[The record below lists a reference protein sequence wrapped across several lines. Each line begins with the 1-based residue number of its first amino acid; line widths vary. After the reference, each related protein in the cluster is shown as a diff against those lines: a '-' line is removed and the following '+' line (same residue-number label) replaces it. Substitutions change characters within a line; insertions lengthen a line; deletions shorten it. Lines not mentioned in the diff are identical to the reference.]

1 MKQKLTILYIAAVL
15 SGMAILA
22 GCKKSYLAET
32 PYSSYSPA
40 TLTDSLGFEA
50 AVDGMYYQTSLYYTY
65 SSHQG
70 WPSMWQ
76 VGTDVAFATQP
87 EGIEVP
93 YYNYATLISTDAGA
107 AYEWQW
113 AYQLISDANAIIAN
127 VENPSIKGM
136 TAATI
141 ADIDGEAHFFRGYAY
156 EQLAIC
162 FGGVPLVTQ
171 PLTAPKTNFTRATLD
186 SVNAQIASDLQFAAN
201 NLPDITAV
209 ISNSAGHMY
218 GRANKYMAMQE
229 LAECYIRMK
238 QFAQAEAQTQA
249 IIGSGKFSLV
259 SARYGVHASQ
269 PGDPFSDM
277 FVYGNQRRSQGNTEA
292 IWVLEQQNPNVTPG
306 GSSGSGQQR
315 RNWGAAYYKEA
326 GLAICDSLGGRGI
339 GRMRLS
345 NWVLY
350 NLYDSTD
357 MRNSSYNIRRH
368 YTYNDPTYPA
378 LYGKPV
384 PYNNSDTI
392 YILCPHTTKWYCFD
406 PNDVF
411 GYATIKDYGMMR
423 LGETYLLQA
432 EAQLGEGH
440 TTDAAT
446 SINAL
451 RTRAHAPQ
459 VTAGQITLDFI
470 LDERARELIGEE
482 NRRMT
487 LMRTGTLVTR
497 TLALNG
503 TSVVNPV
510 TNLTSKALLLPIPQ
524 SEINLNKDAVLT
536 QNPGY

>member
-1 MKQKLTILYIAAVL
+1 MKLLIYIFSVL
-15 SGMAILA
+15 AGVAILF

-50 AVDGMYYQTSLYYTY
+50 AVDGMYYQVSLYYTY
-65 SSHQG
+65 STHQG
-70 WPSMWQ
+70 WPSVWQ

-93 YYNYATLISTDAGA
+93 YYNYATLISTDAA
-107 AYEWQW
+107 ADEEWTW
-113 AYQLISDANAIIAN
+113 AYQLISDANNIIAN
-127 VENPSIKGM
+127 VEKPGLTGLGTS
-136 TAATI
+136 TV
-141 ADIDGEAHFFRGYAY
+141 ADIDGEAHFMRGYAY

-171 PLTAPKTNFTRATLD
+171 PLTGPKTNFVRASLD
-186 SVNAQIASDLQFAAN
+186 SVNALIASDLQFAAGA
-201 NLPDITAV
+201 LPDITAV
-209 ISNSAGHMY
+209 PSNSAGKLY
-218 GRANKYMAMQE
+218 GRANKYMAMQL

-238 QFAQAEAQTQA
+238 EFSQAEAQTQA
-249 IIGSGKFSLV
+249 IIGSGRFSLV
-259 SARYGVHASQ
+259 HTRYGVHTSL

-292 IWVLEQQNPNVTPG
+292 IWVLEQQNPNTTAG

-315 RNWGAAYYKEA
+315 RDWGAAYYKET
-326 GLAICDSLGGRGI
+326 GMAICDSLGGRGI

-350 NLYDSTD
+350 NLYDSGD
-357 MRNSSYNIRRH
+357 MRNSEWNIRRH
-368 YTYNDPTYPA
+368 YWYNDPTHPT
-378 LYGKPV
+378 LYGQPV
-384 PYNNSDTI
+384 PYDNSDTI

-411 GYATIKDYGMMR
+411 GYATIKDYMIMR

-432 EAQLGEGH
+432 EAQVGEGH
-440 TTDAAT
+440 LADAAA

-451 RTRAHAPQ
+451 RTRAGAPA
-459 VTAGQITLDFI
+459 VTSSEMTLDFV

-487 LMRTGTLVTR
+487 LMRTGTLVNR
-497 TLALNG
+497 VLALNS

-510 TNLTSKALLLPIPQ
+510 TNISSKALLLPIPQ
-524 SEINLNKDAVLT
+524 NEIYLNKDAVLT

>member
-1 MKQKLTILYIAAVL
+1 MKRNTIILSILAVL
-15 SGMAILA
+15 GGIGILA

-50 AVDGMYYQTSLYYTY
+50 AVDGLYYQVSLYYTY
-65 SSHQG
+65 STHQG
-70 WPSMWQ
+70 WPDVWQ

-87 EGIEVP
+87 EGMEVP
-93 YYNYATLISTDAGA
+93 YYNYGNLISTDAA
-107 AYEWQW
+107 ADYEWTW
-113 AYQLISDANAIIAN
+113 AYQLISDANSIIAN
-127 VENPSIKGM
+127 IESPGVKDLGAS
-136 TAATI
+136 TI
-141 ADIDGEAHFFRGYAY
+141 ADIDGEAHYMRGYAY

-162 FGGVPLVTQ
+162 FGGVPLVRQ
-171 PLTAPKTNFTRATLD
+171 PLTAPKTNFVRASLD
-186 SVNAQIASDLQFAAN
+186 SVNALIAADLQFAAN

-209 ISNSAGHMY
+209 ISNSAGPMY
-218 GRANKYMAMQE
+218 GRANKYMAMQL
-229 LAECYIRMK
+229 LAECYIRMQ
-238 QFAQAEAQTQA
+238 QFTQAEQQTQA
-249 IIGSGKFSLV
+249 IINSGRFSLV
-259 SARYGVHASQ
+259 SSRYGIHASQ

-292 IWVLEQQNPNVTPG
+292 IWVLEQQNPNSTPG

-315 RNWGAAYYKEA
+315 RNWGAAYYKET

-350 NLYDSTD
+350 NLYDAGD
-357 MRNSSYNIRRH
+357 MRNSEYNIRRH
-368 YTYNDPTYPA
+368 YWYNDPTQPT
-378 LYGKPV
+378 LFGKEV
-384 PYNNSDTI
+384 PYDNSDTI
-392 YILCPHTTKWYCFD
+392 YIICPHTTKWYCFD

-411 GYATIKDYGMMR
+411 GYATIKDYMIMR

-432 EAQLGEGH
+432 EAQLGEGN
-440 TTDAAT
+440 TNTAAA

-451 RTRAHAPQ
+451 RTRANAPQ
-459 VTAGQITLDFI
+459 VTAGQITLDLI

-497 TLALNG
+497 TTALNN

-510 TNLTSKALLLPIPQ
+510 TGLSNKVLLLPIPQ
-524 SEINLNKDAVLT
+524 NEIYLNKDAVLL

>member
-1 MKQKLTILYIAAVL
+1 MKFLLYILVVL
-15 SGMAILA
+15 GGVGILA

-50 AVDGMYYQTSLYYTY
+50 AVDGMYYQVSLYYTY

-70 WPSMWQ
+70 WPSVWQ

-93 YYNYATLISTDAGA
+93 YYNYANLISTDAA
-107 AYEWQW
+107 AAFEWTW
-113 AYQLISDANAIIAN
+113 AYQLISDANNIIAN
-127 VENPSIKGM
+127 IESSGIKGLS
-136 TAATI
+136 ASTI
-141 ADIDGEAHFFRGYAY
+141 ADVDGEAHFMRGYAY

-162 FGGVPLVTQ
+162 YGGVPLVTK
-171 PLTAPKTNFTRATLD
+171 PLTAPKTNFVRASLD
-186 SVNAQIASDLQFAAN
+186 SVNAQIAADLSFAAA

-218 GRANKYMAMQE
+218 GRANKYMAMQL

-238 QFAQAEAQTQA
+238 QYAQAEQQTQA

-259 SARYGVHASQ
+259 SARYGIHTSL
-269 PGDPFSDM
+269 PGDYYSDM

-292 IWVLEQQNPNVTPG
+292 IWVLEQQNPNSVAG

-315 RNWGAAYYKEA
+315 RNWGAAYYKET
-326 GLAICDSLGGRGI
+326 GMAICDSLGGRGI

-350 NLYDSTD
+350 NLYDAGD
-357 MRNSSYNIRRH
+357 MRNSQWNIRRH
-368 YTYNDPTYPA
+368 YTYNDPTHPA
-378 LYGKPV
+378 MYGLPV

-411 GYATIKDYGMMR
+411 GYATIKDYMIMR

-432 EAQLGEGH
+432 EAQVGEGH
-440 TTDAAT
+440 TSDAAT

-451 RTRAHAPQ
+451 RTRAQAPQ
-459 VTAGQITLDFI
+459 VTAAQMTEDFV

-497 TLALNG
+497 VQNLNS

-510 TNLTSKALLLPIPQ
+510 TNISSKALLLPIPQ
-524 SEINLNKDAVLT
+524 NEIYLNKDAVLT

>member
-1 MKQKLTILYIAAVL
+1 MKNKIIIWSVVAA
-15 SGMAILA
+15 LA
-22 GCKKSYLAET
+22 GMVPGCNKNYLAET
-32 PYSSYSPA
+32 PYSTYSPA

-50 AVDGMYYQTSLYYTY
+50 AVNGMYYQLSLYYTY
-65 SSHQG
+65 SNHQG
-70 WPSMWQ
+70 WPSVWQ

-93 YYNYATLISTDAGA
+93 YYNYANLISTDVA
-107 AYEWQW
+107 ADFEWTW
-113 AYQLISDANAIIAN
+113 AYQLISDANNIIAN
-127 VENPSIKGM
+127 VEGSGIKNLG
-136 TAATI
+136 AATI

-162 FGGVPLVTQ
+162 FGGVPLVTS
-171 PLTAPKTNFTRATLD
+171 PLTAPKTNFVRASLD
-186 SVNAQIASDLQFAAN
+186 SVNAQIASDLQFAAT
-201 NLPDITAV
+201 NLPDITAM
-209 ISNSAGHMY
+209 ISNSAGPMY
-218 GRANKYMAMQE
+218 GRANKYMAMQL
-229 LAECYIRMK
+229 LAECYLRMK
-238 QFAQAEAQTQA
+238 QYSQAEQQTQA
-249 IIGSGKFSLV
+249 IINSGKFSLV
-259 SARYGVHASQ
+259 SSRYGVHASQ

-292 IWVLEQQNPNVTPG
+292 IWVLEQQNPNSTPG

-315 RNWGAAYYKEA
+315 RNWGAAYYKET
-326 GLAICDSLGGRGI
+326 GLVICDSLGGRGI

-350 NLYDSTD
+350 NLYDSGD
-357 MRNSSYNIRRH
+357 MRNSENNIRRH
-368 YTYNDPTYPA
+368 YWYNDATKPA
-378 LYGKPV
+378 LYGLPV
-384 PYNNSDTI
+384 PYDNSDTI
-392 YILCPHTTKWYCFD
+392 YIICPHTTKWYCFD
-406 PNDVF
+406 PNDLF
-411 GYATIKDYGMMR
+411 GYATIKDYMLMR

-432 EAQLGEGH
+432 EAQLGEGNVAN
-440 TTDAAT
+440 AAA

-451 RTRAHAPQ
+451 RTRANAPQ

-497 TLALNG
+497 TQSLNP

-510 TNLTSKALLLPIPQ
+510 TGLTNTNLLLPIPQ
-524 SEINLNKDAVLT
+524 NEIYLNKDAVLA

>member
-1 MKQKLTILYIAAVL
+1 MKQHIIILSIVTALT
-15 SGMAILA
+15 GML
-22 GCKKSYLAET
+22 GSCKKSYLAES
-32 PYSSYSPA
+32 PYSSYSPS

-50 AVDGMYYQTSLYYTY
+50 SVNGLYYQTSLYYTY
-65 SSHQG
+65 STNQG
-70 WPSMWQ
+70 WPSVWQ

-87 EGIEVP
+87 QGVEVP
-93 YYNYATLISTDAGA
+93 YYNYATLISTDVA
-107 AYEWQW
+107 ADYEWTW
-113 AYQLISDANAIIAN
+113 AYQLINDANSIIAN
-127 VENPSIKGM
+127 IENPANTKTLS
-136 TAATI
+136 AATI
-141 ADIDGEAHFFRGYAY
+141 ADIDGEARFFRGYAY

-171 PLTAPKTNFTRATLD
+171 PLTAPRTDFVRASLD
-186 SVNAQIASDLQFAAN
+186 SVNALIASDLQFAAA
-201 NLPDITAV
+201 NLPDFSGLPA
-209 ISNSAGHMY
+209 NAAGSMY

-238 QFAQAEAQTQA
+238 EYSQAEQQTQA
-249 IIGSGKFSLV
+249 IINSGQFSLV
-259 SARYGVHASQ
+259 TSRYGIHTSL

-292 IWVLEQQNPNVTPG
+292 IWVLEQENPNSVAG

-315 RNWGAAYYKEA
+315 RNWGAAYYKET
-326 GLAICDSLGGRGI
+326 GLAICDSLGGRGV

-350 NLYDSTD
+350 GLYDAGD
-357 MRNSSYNIRRH
+357 MRNSENNIRRH
-368 YTYNDPTYPA
+368 YWYNDPTHPT
-378 LYGKPV
+378 LYGQEV
-384 PYNNSDTI
+384 PYDNSDTI
-392 YILCPHTTKWYCFD
+392 YIICPHTTKWYCFD

-411 GYATIKDYGMMR
+411 GYATIKDYPIMR

-432 EAQLGEGH
+432 EAQLGENN
-440 TTDAAT
+440 TAAAAT

-451 RTRAHAPQ
+451 RTRANAPQ
-459 VTAGQITLDFI
+459 VSSSQITMDFI

-497 TLALNG
+497 ATTLNS
-503 TSVVNPV
+503 TSVVYPM
-510 TNLTSKALLLPIPQ
+510 TGLTTKNLLLPIPQ
-524 SEINLNKDAVLT
+524 SEINLNKDAVLS